1 MIYEKI
7 IVRESGD
14 IVKITTLLSANVF
27 LECGYEQEQFASVKK
42 SGSDEWVYYYHR
54 WFPKSMSREEYMN
67 IHRPTTFWGVVSLAE
82 AILAAQEAKKQFF
95 K

>member
-1 MIYEKI
+1 MVYEKLI
-7 IVRESGD
+7 MRENGD

-27 LECGYEQEQFASVKK
+27 LESGYEQEQFASVK
-42 SGSDEWVYYYHR
+42 SLGSDELVYYYQR
-54 WFPKSMSREEYMN
+54 WFPKSMSREEYVN

-82 AILAAQEAKKQFF
+82 AILAAQEAKKRFF